1 MKFSPLV
8 VYESLLVFVN
18 TLTDDEKFRVQ
29 DWENFPLLIQMQ
41 LSEKQKTFSQFFVPF
56 LESTSNVKHFDRKD
70 DRHS

>member
-18 TLTDDEKFRVQ
+18 TLTDDEKSRVQ
-29 DWENFPLLIQMQ
+29 GWENFPLLIQMQ

-56 LESTSNVKHFDRKD
+56 LQSTSNVKHFDRKD

>member
-18 TLTDDEKFRVQ
+18 TLTDDEKSRVQ

-70 DRHS
+70 DLHS

>member
-56 LESTSNVKHFDRKD
+56 LESTSNVRHFDRKD

>member
-18 TLTDDEKFRVQ
+18 TLTDDEKFRVP